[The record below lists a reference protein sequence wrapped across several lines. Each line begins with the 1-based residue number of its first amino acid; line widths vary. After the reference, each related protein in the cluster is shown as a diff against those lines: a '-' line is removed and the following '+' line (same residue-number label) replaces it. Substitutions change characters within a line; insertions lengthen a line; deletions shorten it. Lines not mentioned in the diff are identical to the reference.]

1 MRFVCFQGVAD
12 IFTRVVSEIEKDS
25 DEQTKDKDKC
35 VIS

>member
-1 MRFVCFQGVAD
+1 MHLVSFQGVAD

-35 VIS
+35 LIS